1 MEGEVGKSDV
11 EADDKGWIM
20 VGRRHRQRGGRKSQ
34 ARGKGSRGGCGV
46 PDREGGQTGHG
57 GTQRSGDG
65 DGANEARSPPTV
77 TPQAAS
83 AGGGGGGGDGRNRK

>member
-1 MEGEVGKSDV
+1 MEDISTAPLWLEGSGT
-11 EADDKGWIM
+11 GT
-20 VGRRHRQRGGRKSQ
+20 RGGRQRSGDRDGADE
-34 ARGKGSRGGCGV
+34 ARRK
-46 PDREGGQTGHG
+46 
-57 GTQRSGDG
+57 RSGDG